1 MGRLDGRPGKLR
13 HHLES
18 GLKQFPRRE
27 EQKHNLK
34 KQQLE
39 NTLKE
44 SDSPNRSSIPCFE
57 DERAA
62 FSANSCQKQKKT
74 ALKRYFSPMI
84 SLFVNKSNQTK
95 PNNMLHIGEAI
106 QELMKRQGKTS
117 TWLAQALCC
126 DRTNVYNIYRRSS
139 LDTLLLRRISK
150 VLHHDFFADFSEDL
164 QKEM

>member
-1 MGRLDGRPGKLR
+1 MTHRLKCVYRTATEKFALR
-13 HHLES
+13 
-18 GLKQFPRRE
+18 
-27 EQKHNLK
+27 
-34 KQQLE
+34 
-39 NTLKE
+39 
-44 SDSPNRSSIPCFE
+44 
-57 DERAA
+57 
-62 FSANSCQKQKKT
+62 
-74 ALKRYFSPMI
+74 RYFFPMI

-95 PNNMLHIGEAI
+95 PNDMLHIGEAI

-150 VLHHDFFADFSEDL
+150 VLHHDFFADLSEDL